1 MTDDARFEDAPLSD
15 RPLRL
20 RAETADDL
28 QIVSALVQ
36 DAVGKVGDV
45 AWLPKK
51 RRLVVLMNR
60 FRWEDAARARGA
72 RRPFERVRTALTLDG
87 VMAVKARGISPADR
101 EAVYALLALD
111 FEPGEDCSG
120 RIVARLAGGAELAAE
135 VECLDASL
143 EDLTRPWQAVAA
155 GAPDHDR

>member
-28 QIVSALVQ
+28 QVVSALVQ

-60 FRWEDAARARGA
+60 FRWEDAASARGA